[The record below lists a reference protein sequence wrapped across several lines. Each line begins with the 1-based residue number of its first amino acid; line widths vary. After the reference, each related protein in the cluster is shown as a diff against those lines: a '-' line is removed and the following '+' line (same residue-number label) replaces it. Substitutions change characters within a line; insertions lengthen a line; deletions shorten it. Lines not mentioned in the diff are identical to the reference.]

1 MTLEDTTATSCY
13 QLLSELLLYPEQRQE
28 DRIRQLAPR
37 VEAAPDPV
45 RKPLLELLAN
55 PAIHDCGA
63 YLEELE
69 MSGNRPLYLGFY
81 LFDEPESCQSAGTCG
96 RNGYMIELSGIY
108 RHYGLQL
115 DGREMPDFLPLVLDF
130 LALSADR
137 REGAEGAVR
146 IQLIERY
153 LQPAVIAM
161 HERFSE
167 HGGPWLL
174 AVDALAALLRA
185 ELAELGVV
193 VPTASDPLRLITAQQ
208 SNTECPKEMP

>member
-1 MTLEDTTATSCY
+1 MDASTLIPCY
-13 QLLSELLLYPEQRQE
+13 QLLAELLLYPEERNQ
-28 DRIRQLAPR
+28 DRIQQLGPL

-55 PAIHDCGA
+55 PAINDCGA

-69 MSGNRPLYLGFY
+69 MSRNRPLYLGFY

-108 RHYGLQL
+108 RHYGLEL
-115 DGREMPDFLPLVLDF
+115 DGRELPDFLPLALDF

-137 REGAEGAVR
+137 REGDEGAVR
-146 IQLIERY
+146 TLMIERY
-153 LQPAVIAM
+153 LQPAVVAM

-185 ELAELGVV
+185 ELDEVGAVA
-193 VPTASDPLRLITAQQ
+193 PTASDPLRLITVQQ
-208 SNTECPKEMP
+208 SNTECPKEMS

>member
-1 MTLEDTTATSCY
+1 MNASTVIPCY
-13 QLLSELLLYPEQRQE
+13 QLLAELLLYPEERNE
-28 DRIRQLAPR
+28 DRIQQLAPL
-37 VEAAPDPV
+37 VENAPDPV

-69 MSGNRPLYLGFY
+69 MTRDRPLYLGFY

-137 REGAEGAVR
+137 REGDEGAVR
-146 IQLIERY
+146 TQLIERY
-153 LQPAVIAM
+153 LQPAVTAM

-185 ELAELGVV
+185 ELDELGAVA
-193 VPTASDPLRLITAQQ
+193 PTASDPLRLLPAQQ

>member
-1 MTLEDTTATSCY
+1 MDATTVTSCY
-13 QLLSELLLYPEQRQE
+13 QLLAELLLYPEERQE
-28 DRIRQLAPR
+28 DRIRQLGPE
-37 VEAAPDPV
+37 VETAPDPV

-69 MSGNRPLYLGFY
+69 MSRNRPLYLGFY
-81 LFDEPESCQSAGTCG
+81 LFDEPESCSSAGTCG
-96 RNGYMIELSGIY
+96 RNGYMIELAGIY
-108 RHYGLQL
+108 RHYGLEL

-137 REGAEGAVR
+137 REGDEGAVR
-146 IQLIERY
+146 TQLIERY

-161 HERFSE
+161 HGRFSE

-185 ELAELGVV
+185 ELDEPGTVA
-193 VPTASDPLRLITAQQ
+193 PTASKSQRLNAVQQ
-208 SNTECPKEMP
+208 SNSESPKEQP

>member
-1 MTLEDTTATSCY
+1 VDASTLIPCY
-13 QLLSELLLYPEQRQE
+13 QLLAELLLYPEERNK
-28 DRIRQLAPR
+28 DLVRQLAPL

-69 MSGNRPLYLGFY
+69 MSRNRPLYLGFY

-108 RHYGLQL
+108 RHYGLEL
-115 DGREMPDFLPLVLDF
+115 DGRELPDFLPLALDF

-137 REGAEGAVR
+137 REGDEGAVR
-146 IQLIERY
+146 TQLIERY

-161 HERFSE
+161 HERFAE

-185 ELAELGVV
+185 ELDEPDAVAS
-193 VPTASDPLRLITAQQ
+193 TASEPLRLITAQQ
-208 SNTECPKEMP
+208 SHNESPREQP

>member
-1 MTLEDTTATSCY
+1 MDASTVIPCY
-13 QLLSELLLYPEQRQE
+13 QLLAELLLYPEGRNE
-28 DRIRQLAPR
+28 DRIQQLAPL
-37 VEAAPDPV
+37 VENAPDPV

-55 PAIHDCGA
+55 PEIRDCGA

-69 MSGNRPLYLGFY
+69 MSRNRPLYLGFY

-146 IQLIERY
+146 TQLIERY

-185 ELAELGVV
+185 ELDEPDAVAS
-193 VPTASDPLRLITAQQ
+193 TASEPLRLITAQQ
-208 SNTECPKEMP
+208 SHNESPREQP

>member
-1 MTLEDTTATSCY
+1 MDASTVIPCY
-13 QLLSELLLYPEQRQE
+13 QLLAELLLYPEGRNE
-28 DRIRQLAPR
+28 DRIQQLVPL
-37 VEAAPDPV
+37 VENAPDPV

-55 PAIHDCGA
+55 PEIRDCGA

-69 MSGNRPLYLGFY
+69 MSRNRPLYLGFY

-115 DGREMPDFLPLVLDF
+115 DGRELPDFLPLVLDF

-146 IQLIERY
+146 TQLIERY
-153 LQPAVIAM
+153 LQPAVIVM

-174 AVDALAALLRA
+174 AVDALVALLRA
-185 ELAELGVV
+185 ELDEPDAVAS
-193 VPTASDPLRLITAQQ
+193 TASEPLRLITAQQ
-208 SNTECPKEMP
+208 SHNESPREQP

>member
-1 MTLEDTTATSCY
+1 MNTSTLVPCY
-13 QLLSELLLYPEQRQE
+13 QLLAELLLYPEERNKELVQ
-28 DRIRQLAPR
+28 QLGPL

-69 MSGNRPLYLGFY
+69 MTRNRPLYLGFY
-81 LFDEPESCQSAGTCG
+81 LFDEPESCSSAGTCG

-108 RHYGLQL
+108 RHYGLEL
-115 DGREMPDFLPLVLDF
+115 DGRELPDFLPLALDF

-137 REGAEGAVR
+137 RDGDEGAVR
-146 IQLIERY
+146 TQLIERY
-153 LQPAVIAM
+153 LQPAVVAM

-185 ELAELGVV
+185 ELDEVGAVA
-193 VPTASDPLRLITAQQ
+193 PTVSDPLRLITVQQ
-208 SNTECPKEMP
+208 SNTECPKEMS

>member
-1 MTLEDTTATSCY
+1 MDASTVIPCY
-13 QLLSELLLYPEQRQE
+13 QLLAELLLYPEERNQDLVQ
-28 DRIRQLAPR
+28 QLGPL
-37 VEAAPDPV
+37 VEAAPDEV

-69 MSGNRPLYLGFY
+69 MTRNRPLYLGFY

-108 RHYGLQL
+108 RHYGLEL
-115 DGREMPDFLPLVLDF
+115 DGRELPDFLPLALDF

-137 REGAEGAVR
+137 REGDEGAVR
-146 IQLIERY
+146 TQLIERY

-185 ELAELGVV
+185 ELDELGAVA
-193 VPTASDPLRLITAQQ
+193 PTALDPLRLITAQQ
-208 SNTECPKEMP
+208 SNTECPKEMS

>member
-1 MTLEDTTATSCY
+1 VDASTLIPCY
-13 QLLSELLLYPEQRQE
+13 QLLAELLLYPEERNK
-28 DRIRQLAPR
+28 DRIQQLGPL
-37 VEAAPDPV
+37 VEAAPDEV

-69 MSGNRPLYLGFY
+69 MTRNRPLYLGFY

-108 RHYGLQL
+108 RHYGLEL
-115 DGREMPDFLPLVLDF
+115 DGRELPDFLPLALDF

-137 REGAEGAVR
+137 REGDEGAVR
-146 IQLIERY
+146 TQLIERY

-185 ELAELGVV
+185 ELDELGAVA
-193 VPTASDPLRLITAQQ
+193 PTALDPLRLITAQQ
-208 SNTECPKEMP
+208 SNTECPKEMS